1 MSDHSIQFMNP
12 RSAVPGLSSQPAI
25 SIVIPVYNGGE
36 NFRQCL
42 ASLEKFGRFYPQV
55 AEIIIVIDGEC
66 DHSEALARQFG
77 ATVLKLPETG
87 GPARAR
93 NQGAQIARGDIL
105 FFIDADVTLAKD
117 TVPQVAAIFGQYPE
131 ISALIGSYDDR
142 PGAANFLSQYKN
154 LFHHYTHQTAC
165 EDGSTFWGACG
176 AIRREAFWQIG
187 GFDESYRYPS
197 VEDIE
202 LGYRLKRS
210 GYQIRLCKS
219 VQVKHL
225 KHWTAR
231 SLLRAEI
238 FYRALPWTELLWR
251 DRAFNNDLNL
261 KTSSRISL
269 LLSYAL
275 LIALILSGWW
285 AGALGIGI
293 GIAFTLVVINWSVY
307 RFFYQKRGLWFAF
320 RVMPWHWLYFL
331 YGGLAFAL
339 GTLRYHLWFR
349 SKPSLSNVSEL

>member
-1 MSDHSIQFMNP
+1 MNP
-12 RSAVPGLSSQPAI
+12 KTAI
-25 SIVIPVYNGGE
+25 SCLSDPPTLSVIVPVYQGGE
-36 NFRQCL
+36 SFRQCL
-42 ASLEKFGRFYPQV
+42 ISLEKYACPSLV
-55 AEIIIVIDGEC
+55 LEIIVVVDGEC
-66 DHSEALARQFG
+66 DGSEMLARTSG

-93 NQGAQIARGDIL
+93 NQGAQIARGDLL
-105 FFIDADVTLAKD
+105 FFLDADVTIAAD
-117 TVPQVAAIFGQYPE
+117 TVGQIVAVFEQHPEIAAI
-131 ISALIGSYDDR
+131 IGSYDDR

-154 LFHHYTHQTAC
+154 LFHHYTHQTAS

-176 AIRREAFWQIG
+176 AIRREIFWAID

-202 LGYRLKRS
+202 LGYRLKRA

-219 VQVKHL
+219 IQVKHL

-261 KTSSRISL
+261 KQSSRISL
-269 LLSYAL
+269 LLAYGL
-275 LIALILSGWW
+275 LVTLILSGWW
-285 AGALGIGI
+285 RPALVVGIGM
-293 GIAFTLVVINWSVY
+293 GLTLVVINGSVY
-307 RFFYQKRGLWFAF
+307 QFFYQKRGIWFAI
-320 RVMPWHWLYFL
+320 RVIPWHWLYFL

-339 GTLRYHLWFR
+339 GTARYYLLRSR
-349 SKPSLSNVSEL
+349 SSVSMAKV